1 MKIRI
6 AGNTEGPCYFVIKSK
21 GFSVA
26 EVSGEDVEYTDY
38 IATKG
43 DLMISA
49 TSMEELLGLITM
61 HECRTDNWMMTNTE
75 YELYAE
81 MKYGNKTLE

>member
-21 GFSVA
+21 GFNL
-26 EVSGEDVEYTDY
+26 EVVYHEENEYSDF
-38 IATKG
+38 IAQKDG
-43 DLMISA
+43 LEISA

-61 HECRTDNWMMTNTE
+61 QEYRKDNWKMTDDE
-75 YELYAE
+75 YKLYSE

>member
-21 GFSVA
+21 GFSI
-26 EVSGEDVEYTDY
+26 EEILDEDSTYSDY

-43 DLMISA
+43 NLIISA

-61 HECRTDNWMMTNTE
+61 QECRPNNWMMTDAE
-75 YELYAE
+75 YELYAA